1 MLFSLKESSVAQRD
15 LKKVQR
21 LARRLEKTRA
31 ELRDAMLA
39 ANEAGESVRDIAS
52 FAGMSSS
59 RVQDWLVEAR
69 TVRPTDE

>member
-1 MLFSLKESSVAQRD
+1 MAQRD

-21 LARRLEKTRA
+21 LARRLETTRV

-39 ANEAGESVRDIAS
+39 ANQAGESVRDIAS

-59 RVQDWLVEAR
+59 RVQDWLVEGR
-69 TVRPTDE
+69 SVRRADE